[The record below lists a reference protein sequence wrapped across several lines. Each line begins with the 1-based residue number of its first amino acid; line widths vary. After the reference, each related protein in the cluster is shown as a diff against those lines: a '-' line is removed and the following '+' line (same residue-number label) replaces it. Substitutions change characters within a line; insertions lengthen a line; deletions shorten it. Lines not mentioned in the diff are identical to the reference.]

1 MWSVGVI
8 IYVTLSG
15 TFPFNEDEDI
25 NDQIQNADFM
35 YPPQPWRE
43 ISKEAIHLISCLL
56 QVGVQCTGNLFR
68 WVVRVLD
75 TNRIAGDRIHETCYV
90 ILILCS
96 FNIRLIIG
104 SYRFCDILN
113 SKMLSHAY
121 PARLDKL
128 ACESFELLSCQ
139 NQIVQICC
147 IELPRCL

>member
-56 QVGVQCTGNLFR
+56 QVGVQCTDNFFSMSCTRTRYKPYSRGPYSRNL
-68 WVVRVLD
+68 
-75 TNRIAGDRIHETCYV
+75 
-90 ILILCS
+90 LCD
-96 FNIRLIIG
+96 F
-104 SYRFCDILN
+104 
-113 SKMLSHAY
+113 H
-121 PARLDKL
+121 
-128 ACESFELLSCQ
+128 
-139 NQIVQICC
+139 IVQLQHTSNYSKLSI
-147 IELPRCL
+147 L